1 MQQSSRRIDLD
12 SPTVAASRLAEPLA
26 PGDVV
31 VNGERFSSRD
41 YYAQQRR
48 RIEAT
53 LGTLRDIGA
62 RRLIEAGAHPW
73 TMTAEFADDPSFEIA
88 ATISAE
94 EVSNWT
100 DDIGVTRRLCELT
113 TARGT
118 TVRFPNYSA
127 NIERTLFDVPEP
139 ADTVVA
145 CEIIEHL
152 TRSPHVMLL
161 NMNHWLPPGGRL
173 FVTTPNGALFFNP
186 FRVRTLTNA
195 YRCNMYQ
202 RHSYLYTMA
211 DLCQL
216 IELCGF
222 RIVERGYWDLV
233 DRRGPKRLYTALART
248 PLHYFQEKFRETLYV
263 VAEKTRDVTELST
276 CPRVYDPR
284 GPWEH
289 IAPIRH
295 ER

>member
-1 MQQSSRRIDLD
+1 MQPSRTMNLE
-12 SPTVAASRLAEPLA
+12 SPTAATSTLAEPLA

-48 RIEAT
+48 RIVAT
-53 LGTLRDIGA
+53 LGTLRAIGA
-62 RRLIEAGAHPW
+62 HRLIEAGAHPW

-100 DDIGVTRRLCELT
+100 DDIGVTRRLSELT

-127 NIERTLFDVPEP
+127 NIERTLFDVQES

-161 NMNHWLPPGGRL
+161 NMNRWLPPSGRL

-186 FRVRTLTNA
+186 FRVRTLTNP
-195 YRCNMYQ
+195 YRCHMYQ

-222 RIVERGYWDLV
+222 RILERGYWDLV
-233 DRRGPKRLYTALART
+233 DRHGMKLLYTALARV
-248 PLHYFQEKFRETLYV
+248 PVRYCQEKFRETLYV
-263 VAEKTRDVTELST
+263 TAEKTHDVTELPA
-276 CPRVYDPR
+276 CPHVYDPR
-284 GPWEH
+284 GNWEH
-289 IAPIRH
+289 IARS
-295 ER
+295 